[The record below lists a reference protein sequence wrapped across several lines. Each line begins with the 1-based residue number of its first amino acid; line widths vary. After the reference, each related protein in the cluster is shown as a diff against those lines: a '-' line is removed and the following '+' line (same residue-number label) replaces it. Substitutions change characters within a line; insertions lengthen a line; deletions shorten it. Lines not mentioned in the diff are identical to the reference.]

1 VIPGAL
7 PPTLQSRDQRIATP
21 KEIQMNSRAH
31 FAFPSTDTV
40 LSALFVGGLTF
51 ASALLVV
58 AQSAQA
64 LLA

>member
-1 VIPGAL
+1 
-7 PPTLQSRDQRIATP
+7 
-21 KEIQMNSRAH
+21 MNSRAH